1 MTADLTAQS
10 ILATLVSF
18 DTTSAGSNMAL
29 IEWVETYLVPHN
41 VHCARVHE
49 TNEQGVKKS
58 ALLVRIGPAVEG
70 GIVLSGHTDVVP
82 VTDQQWHGGVGP
94 ERAFTLT
101 ERNGKFYGRG
111 AADMKGFIAL
121 ALAQVLVW
129 VKQDLKRPVWLALSY
144 DEEIGCKCAEPMAI
158 EFTKHTIRPQLI
170 IVGEPTMMQVVDEHK
185 GIDSFETIITGREGH
200 SSAPDAGI
208 NAAYIAAH
216 LTVAIEQMNANERLK
231 AEANSP
237 FPTPYSTVHAGI
249 VTAGTARNIIP
260 GSASIRWEV
269 RPMPGADVNSIV
281 VTFHATVEELKTRY
295 AGCTIETKRLAH
307 VHGLKKQAANAP
319 YLTLAMHLAGSNA
332 QLSAVSYGTE
342 GGAYG
347 VHGFPTVICGPGS
360 IDQAHG
366 PDEYIAIEQFEK
378 GAAMMARVGE
388 VLGRG

>member
-1 MTADLTAQS
+1 MQPMTAQH
-10 ILATLVSF
+10 ILAQLVAF

-29 IEWVETYLVPHN
+29 IEWVEAYLTPYG
-41 VHCARVHE
+41 VHLERVHE
-49 TNEQGVKKS
+49 TNEQGVNKS
-58 ALLVRIGPAVEG
+58 ALLVRIGPDVAG

-82 VTDQQWHGGVGP
+82 VIDQQWYGGVGP
-94 ERAFTLT
+94 QTAFTLN
-101 ERNGKFYGRG
+101 ERNGRLYGRG

-121 ALAQVLVW
+121 ALAHVPAW
-129 VKQDLKRPVWLALSY
+129 AKQDLKRPVWLALSY

-158 EFTKHTIRPQLI
+158 EFTKHSIHPQLI

-185 GIDSFETIITGREGH
+185 GIDSFETIITGKEGH
-200 SSAPDAGI
+200 SSAPDAGV

-216 LTVAIEQMNANERLK
+216 LTLAIEQMNANERVK

-260 GSASIRWEV
+260 GTASIRWEV
-269 RPMPGADVNSIV
+269 RPMPGADVHAIV
-281 VTFHATVEELKTRY
+281 ATFHATVQELKTRY

-307 VHGLKKQAANAP
+307 VHGLKKQSADAP
-319 YLTLAMHLAGSNA
+319 YLTLAMHLAGSNDEP
-332 QLSAVSYGTE
+332 SAVSYGTE

-347 VHGFPTVICGPGS
+347 VHGFATVICGPGS

-366 PDEYIAIEQFEK
+366 PDEFIAIEQLEK
-378 GAAMMARVGE
+378 AAAMMVRVGE
-388 VLGRG
+388 VLGRV

>member
-1 MTADLTAQS
+1 MMQLPAQQ
-10 ILATLVSF
+10 ILAQLVAF

-29 IEWVETYLVPHN
+29 IEWVEAYLAPYA
-41 VHCARVHE
+41 VHVERVHE
-49 TNEQGVKKS
+49 TNAQGVTKS
-58 ALLVRIGPAVEG
+58 ALLARVGPDVAG

-82 VTDQQWHGGVGP
+82 VTDQQWHGGAGP
-94 ERAFTLT
+94 EKAFTLT
-101 ERNGKFYGRG
+101 ERGGNLYGRG

-121 ALAQVLVW
+121 ALAQVPVW
-129 VKQDLKRPVWLALSY
+129 IKQDLKRPVWLALSY

-158 EFTKHTIRPQLI
+158 EFTKHTIRPALI

-216 LTVAIEQMNANERLK
+216 LTLALEQMNANERAK
-231 AEANSP
+231 AQANSA

-269 RPMPGADVNSIV
+269 RPMPGADVNAIV
-281 VTFHATVEELKTRY
+281 AMFHAKADELKSRY
-295 AGCTIETKRLAH
+295 AGCSIETKRLAH
-307 VHGLKKQAANAP
+307 VHGLKKQAPSAP
-319 YLTLAMHLAGSNA
+319 YLTLAMHLAGSNHA
-332 QLSAVSYGTE
+332 PSAVSYGTE

-347 VHGFPTVICGPGS
+347 VHGFATVICGPGS

-366 PDEYIAIEQFEK
+366 PDEFIAVEQLEK
-378 GAAMMARVGE
+378 AAAMMARVGE
-388 VLGRG
+388 VLVRG